1 MSVSVD
7 SGFADEAFH
16 LQQAIQQF
24 ADGDDSALNDL
35 LVRTSER
42 LEKLTRAMLHDFSRV
57 RRWED
62 TADVVQNASVRL
74 FRAFQTTR
82 PNDVRGFFALATMQ
96 IRRELID
103 LARHYFGPEGLGANH
118 ESRSDWPDGANS
130 SASPVEHG
138 SGTLDPRR
146 LSLWTDLHEQAGQL
160 PSDEREVF
168 DLVYYQGLEQT
179 EAAAVLGLSER
190 TVRRRWQSAKES
202 LNVALDGQL
211 PV

>member
-1 MSVSVD
+1 MSDFDAD
-7 SGFADEAFH
+7 SIQLQRTIDRFVAGDEA
-16 LQQAIQQF
+16 
-24 ADGDDSALNDL
+24 ALNDL

-42 LEKLTRAMLHDFSRV
+42 LEKLTRSMLRDFERV

-74 FRAFQTTR
+74 FRAFQATR
-82 PNDVRGFFALATMQ
+82 PSDVRGFFALATMQ

-118 ESRSDWPDGANS
+118 ESRSDWNDGGNS
-130 SASPVEHG
+130 SASQVDRG

-146 LSLWTDLHEQAGQL
+146 LSLWSELHEQASVL
-160 PSDEREVF
+160 PDEEREVF
-168 DLVYYQGLEQT
+168 DLIYYQGLEQT
-179 EAAAVLGLSER
+179 DAAALLGISER

-202 LNVALDGQL
+202 LNTSLDGQL
-211 PV
+211 PM

>member
-1 MSVSVD
+1 MSE
-7 SGFADEAFH
+7 FADDNTR
-16 LQQAIQQF
+16 LQRTIERF
-24 ADGDDSALNDL
+24 AAGDESALNDL

-42 LEKLTRAMLHDFSRV
+42 LEKLTRSMFNDFERV

-74 FRAFQTTR
+74 FRAFQATR

-118 ESRSDWPDGANS
+118 ESRSDWNDGGNS
-130 SASPVEHG
+130 SASQVDRG

-146 LSLWTDLHEQAGQL
+146 LSLWSELHEQASVL
-160 PSDEREVF
+160 PDEEREVF
-168 DLVYYQGLEQT
+168 DLIYYQGLEQT
-179 EAAAVLGLSER
+179 DAAALLGISER
-190 TVRRRWQSAKES
+190 TIRRRWQSAKES
-202 LNVALDGQL
+202 LNNSLDGQL
-211 PV
+211 PL